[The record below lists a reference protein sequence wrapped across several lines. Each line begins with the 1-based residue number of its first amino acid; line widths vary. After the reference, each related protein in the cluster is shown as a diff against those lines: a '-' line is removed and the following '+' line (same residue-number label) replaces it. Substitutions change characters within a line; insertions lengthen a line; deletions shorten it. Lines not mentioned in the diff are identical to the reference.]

1 MRNTKTTTTTTKTTT
16 KRTQRACLGECSTE
30 TWLSSNA
37 TRPKTVVLTL
47 ERTKNGYTV
56 QNATIM
62 KRVNQ
67 YNAIPVEANV
77 LAITKDLSK
86 RGVTVR

>member
-1 MRNTKTTTTTTKTTT
+1 MRKQKTTTTN
-16 KRTQRACLGECSTE
+16 RTQRACLGECSTE
-30 TWLSSNA
+30 TWLSSTA

-56 QNATIM
+56 QNATIL

-77 LAITKDLSK
+77 RAITKDINQK
-86 RGVTVR
+86 GVTLI

>member
-1 MRNTKTTTTTTKTTT
+1 MRNTKTTTN
-16 KRTQRACLGECSTE
+16 RTQRACLGECSTE
-30 TWLSSNA
+30 TWLSSNL

-56 QNATIM
+56 QNATIL

-77 LAITKDLSK
+77 RAITKDINQK
-86 RGVTVR
+86 GVTLI

>member
-1 MRNTKTTTTTTKTTT
+1 MRKTTTTT

-30 TWLSSNA
+30 TWLSSNL

-47 ERTKNGYTV
+47 ERTKSGYTI
-56 QNATIM
+56 QNATIL

-77 LAITKDLSK
+77 RAMTKDLNQK
-86 RGVTVR
+86 GVTLI

>member
-1 MRNTKTTTTTTKTTT
+1 MGKTKTTT

-30 TWLSSNA
+30 TWLSSNL

-47 ERTKNGYTV
+47 ERTQSGYTV
-56 QNATIM
+56 QNATIL

-67 YNAIPVEANV
+67 YGAIPVDANV
-77 LAITKDLSK
+77 RAITKDLNQK
-86 RGVTVR
+86 GVSLA